1 MDIER
6 PDLFKKRRRNQR
18 TLIIVAV
25 VAAVVTTLWI
35 VTLGRPNPQ
44 VNRDQVWIG
53 AVQRG
58 DMIRNVRGLGKLV
71 PEDMRWITARASGRV
86 EERLVLSGAEVDPD
100 TVILR
105 LSNPQ
110 LEQQYLNA
118 QLEFKAAEAE
128 FVSTRVRLQSELL
141 ALRSAHVQLKE
152 QAEMAALEKTIN
164 DELFADGLVSELNRK
179 RSELSARHLQSRL
192 VMETER
198 VQFQEEAIEPQLAT
212 QQTQV
217 DRAQARL
224 DLLESQIQALTVKA
238 GSRGVLQRLTIEQ
251 GMQISEGQELAL
263 VSDPSRLKGVIEIQ
277 ESQAREV
284 RIGQV
289 GLVDTRSSGE
299 VAAVVTRI
307 DPNVERGIVKVDVAF
322 PDGLPE
328 GCRADQ
334 TIQGTI
340 ELQRLQQ
347 IVFMDRPTSAREGTQ
362 ASLFVLSSDGGRADR
377 VSVDFGRSSVSLIEV
392 LKGLNPGDR
401 VILSDTT
408 RWENARSLDLR

>member
-18 TLIIVAV
+18 ILAGVGIVAAI
-25 VAAVVTTLWI
+25 VATIWI
-35 VTLGRPNPQ
+35 VTLGQPNPQ

-71 PEDMRWITARASGRV
+71 PEDMRWITARVSGRV
-86 EERLVLSGAEVDPD
+86 EERLVQSGAEVESD

-192 VMETER
+192 AMETER

-224 DLLESQIQALTVKA
+224 DLLESQIRALTVKA
-238 GSRGVLQRLTIEQ
+238 GSKGVLQRLSIEQ

-263 VSDPSRLKGVIEIQ
+263 VSDPSRLKGVVEIQ

-328 GCRADQ
+328 GCRVDQ

-340 ELQRLQQ
+340 ELQRLQDV
-347 IVFMDRPTSAREGTQ
+347 VFMDRPTSAREGTQ
-362 ASLFVLSSDGGRADR
+362 ASLFVLSGDGSRADR
-377 VSVDFGRSSVSLIEV
+377 VAVDFGRSSVSLIEV
-392 LKGLNPGDR
+392 QKGLNPGDR